1 VLGSA
6 SVAALISGRLAAH
19 GITGGGGDSGAVL
32 PAFLQGKFT
41 DAMSETLLLPAAVAV
56 VGALVVIFFA
66 KPKVNQA
73 WTSQMAPATAS
84 AAQSSAQSS
93 EPAPVD

>member
-1 VLGSA
+1 
-6 SVAALISGRLAAH
+6 
-19 GITGGGGDSGAVL
+19 
-32 PAFLQGKFT
+32 
-41 DAMSETLLLPAAVAV
+41 V

-84 AAQSSAQSS
+84 PAQSS
-93 EPAPVD
+93 EPAQVD